1 MKSETYEYICAVYAL
16 ARKVCYS
23 MNAQARRLPVKAFQA
38 GRFVGWRARRVCAFA
53 NGSSY
58 VPCNKPISCV
68 QQYLPCECFF
78 IVHPK
83 LHWNLNVFHWKYIP
97 FAFSLLRSL
106 NATSALYILYKSKG
120 AWLLWY
126 ADAPHYN
133 AIIYT
138 RLNLDSSHPCW
149 RTRAH
154 QWSSIKHTCTQWL
167 RRRNISHANWFVI
180 PVYVGMFDGGIYG
193 AARVM
198 LLLVGNRFNWF
209 D

>member
-38 GRFVGWRARRVCAFA
+38 GCFVGWRTRRLCAFA

-68 QQYLPCECFF
+68 QQYLPCEFF
-78 IVHPK
+78 LIVHPK
-83 LHWNLNVFHWKYIP
+83 LHWNLNVFHWKYIT

-154 QWSSIKHTCTQWL
+154 QWSSIKHTHKTPQRDVHNGCGGATSVKQIDLLFQSISACSTAEYMAL
-167 RRRNISHANWFVI
+167 RAWCC
-180 PVYVGMFDGGIYG
+180 Y
-193 AARVM
+193 
-198 LLLVGNRFNWF
+198 
-209 D
+209 